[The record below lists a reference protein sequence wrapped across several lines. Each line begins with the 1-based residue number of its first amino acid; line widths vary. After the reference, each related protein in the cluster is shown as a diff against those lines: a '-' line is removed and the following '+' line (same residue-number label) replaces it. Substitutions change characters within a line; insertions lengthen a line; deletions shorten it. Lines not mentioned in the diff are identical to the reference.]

1 MTLGVLDN
9 RDSFTYNL
17 VHLLEPFFEEVR
29 VRRCDNPSAL
39 ADLHDADALVLS
51 PGPGLPRESGVLME
65 VIADHFGRTP
75 MLGVCLGMQ
84 ALAEFSGGRL
94 VHTGVP
100 RHGIARPITWSD
112 AWANGHV
119 LVSPMM
125 VGLYHSWAVDSASLG
140 PDWTVTASDHEG
152 LPAAMRHRSAP
163 VWAVQFHPE
172 SVLTPQGPELLTS
185 WAEFSRATAR

>member
-1 MTLGVLDN
+1 MLLGVLDN

-100 RHGIARPITWSD
+100 RHGIARPITWTE
-112 AWANGHV
+112 AWAGGVALPN
-119 LVSPMM
+119 PMM
-125 VGLYHSWAVDSASLG
+125 VGLYHSWAVDSERLS
-140 PDWTVTASDHEG
+140 PDWSVTATDFEG
-152 LPAAMRHRSAP
+152 LPAAMRHRTAP

-172 SVLTPQGPELLTS
+172 SVLTPQGPELLKA
-185 WAEFSRATAR
+185 WAEFSASVVR